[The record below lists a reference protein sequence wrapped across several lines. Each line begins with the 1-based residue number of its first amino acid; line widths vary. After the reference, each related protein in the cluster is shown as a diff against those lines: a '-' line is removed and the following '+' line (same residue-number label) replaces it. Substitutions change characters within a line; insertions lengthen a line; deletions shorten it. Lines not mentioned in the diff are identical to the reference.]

1 MKRTFISLL
10 ILSFVVWPVTGS
22 AQTKRDDKKLIEDA
36 RNVYSTLRRQGLVEV
51 RAALTPNWQPVFR
64 DLPAAR
70 KPTAMK
76 LANRLR
82 FSIVADRDGKIEVV
96 HRIIGP
102 KPDRPTAEALDLLA
116 KGVEL
121 SATGFLMSWSPFM
134 MTSLIPEQLE
144 QFVLQEQETE
154 YLLTFNQSGIDVS
167 VIMKK
172 DFLITELKTP
182 QGSVRPTLKRTP
194 HGFVLTGYEA
204 NNTDPVVG
212 TVSLKARIES
222 VPFNGMTLPQR
233 VFLEGNSGG
242 VPFKYELVFTNFR
255 IKTIPDESV
264 KRA

>member
-1 MKRTFISLL
+1 MSSVI
-10 ILSFVVWPVTGS
+10 GS

-51 RAALTPNWQPVFR
+51 RATLSPNWQPVFR
-64 DLPAAR
+64 DLAAAR

-82 FSIVADRDGKIEVV
+82 FSIFADRDGKIEVV
-96 HRIIGP
+96 HRILGP
-102 KPDRPTAEALDLLA
+102 KPNRPTADALDLLA

-134 MTSLIPEQLE
+134 MTSLIPEHLDK
-144 QFVLQEQETE
+144 FVLQEQETE
-154 YLLTFNQSGIDVS
+154 YLLTFTQSGIDVS
-167 VIMKK
+167 VAMTK

-182 QGSVRPTLKRTP
+182 QGSVRPTLRRTP
-194 HGFVLTGYEA
+194 GGFVLTGYEA

-222 VPFNGMTLPQR
+222 VPVNGITLPQK
-233 VFLEGNSGG
+233 VFLEGTSGG
-242 VPFKYELVFTNFR
+242 VPFQFELLFTNYR
-255 IKTIPDESV
+255 LKTAPAESIK
-264 KRA
+264 RGH